1 MYIHIY
7 VARLAR
13 SISNEMSYDKMTD
26 NEIRIEQDVL
36 KQKAREINAMITK
49 LLTKQHQIKSSV
61 ERIANKSTISQQM
74 GINSSSLTE

>member
-1 MYIHIY
+1 
-7 VARLAR
+7 
-13 SISNEMSYDKMTD
+13 MSYDKMTD